1 MKRKG
6 IENQLRQAILESNM
20 SRNQLS
26 IKSNVDP
33 AQLCYFMQ
41 RKRTLTLKS
50 AEKVA
55 EALGLELKPKRKV
68 REK

>member
-6 IENQLRQAILESNM
+6 IEYQLRKAIKNSGM

-26 IKSNVDP
+26 IKSGVDP

-41 RKRTLTLKS
+41 GKRSLTLKS
-50 AEKVA
+50 AEKIA
-55 EALGLELKPKRKV
+55 DALGLELKPKKKGR
-68 REK
+68 